1 MLPAGFSVGAFSI
14 GCETKSESFK
24 VNILNV
30 MGDAVKLKDEICFQK
45 REQFGK
51 ASAAFAVLFVCLF
64 FSETH
69 LLIMFAEGNVAN

>member
-51 ASAAFAVLFVCLF
+51 ASTAFAVFFCLFVCLF
-64 FSETH
+64 VF
-69 LLIMFAEGNVAN
+69 